1 MNQNNLTC
9 TILMIRGHIRD
20 SFSNKQLYTLIKNI
34 NNSVPNLKIYIHT
47 WNIFANSLSWR
58 QVNPNYTLVT
68 ENTIYEYFNDIAYL
82 ISKIIIDDDTKIKL
96 IGNLE
101 NKICGVSKIGWKNYW
116 YGKFKLIEY
125 IYNQRINQNSLIIN
139 LRFDVLTNSCPIK
152 SNDILNLINN
162 NKNTKFNK
170 NVFLKDDF
178 YVGIDNFYLGNIITM
193 YKLISYF
200 YYNLDS
206 ILKMIVEFK
215 NQEQLVFIINNYL
228 FKN

>member
-34 NNSVPNLKIYIHT
+34 NKIVPNLKIYIHT

-58 QVNPNYTLVT
+58 KVNPNYTLVT

-82 ISKIIIDDDTKIKL
+82 ISIIIIDNDNSIKL
-96 IGNLE
+96 IGDLNGQIS
-101 NKICGVSKIGWKNYW
+101 NVPKKGWKNYW
-116 YGKFKLIEY
+116 YGKFKLIDY
-125 IYNQRINQNSLIIN
+125 IYNQKINQNSLIIN
-139 LRFDVLTNSCPIK
+139 FRFDVLTNSCPIK
-152 SNDILNLINN
+152 SNDILNLIQK

-170 NVFLKDDF
+170 NVFLKDHF
-178 YVGIDNFYLGNIITM
+178 FVGIDNYYLGNINTM

-206 ILKMIVEFK
+206 ILKMIVDFK
-215 NQEQLVFIINNYL
+215 NQEQLVYIINNYL
-228 FKN
+228 FTQ

>member
-1 MNQNNLTC
+1 
-9 TILMIRGHIRD
+9 MIRGHIRD

>member
-1 MNQNNLTC
+1 MNQKNPPY

-20 SFSNKQLYTLIKNI
+20 SFNNKQLYNLIKNI
-34 NNSVPNLKIYIHT
+34 NNNVSNLKIYIHT
-47 WNIFANSLSWR
+47 WHIFSNSLSWR

-68 ENTIYEYFNDIAYL
+68 ENTIYEYFNDISYL
-82 ISKIIIDDDTKIKL
+82 ISKIIIDDDSKIKL

-101 NKICGVSKIGWKNYW
+101 NKISGVTKLGWKNYW
-116 YGKFKLIEY
+116 YGKFKLIDY
-125 IYNQRINQNSLIIN
+125 IYNQKINQNSLIIN
-139 LRFDVLTNSCPIK
+139 LRFDVLTNSCPMK

-170 NVFLKDDF
+170 NVFLTPTF
-178 YVGIDNFYLGNIITM
+178 VVGIDNLYLGNINTM

-200 YYNLDS
+200 YYNLDN
-206 ILKMIVEFK
+206 ILKMIVEFR
-215 NQEQLVFIINNYL
+215 NQEQLVYIMNNYL